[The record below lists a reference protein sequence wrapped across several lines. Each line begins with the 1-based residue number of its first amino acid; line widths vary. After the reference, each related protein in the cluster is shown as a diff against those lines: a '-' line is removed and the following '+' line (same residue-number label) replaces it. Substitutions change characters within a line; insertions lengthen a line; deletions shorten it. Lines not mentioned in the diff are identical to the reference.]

1 MAFQSQWHGR
11 IPIFSFTLLL
21 LTAWKSAFKNWISG
35 GSTTV
40 QLPGDWRPSYQ
51 CPISFNQTPSSSP
64 VFCQQPVTVFSDFLF
79 FFGGCAC
86 PSCVPFTLHFHF
98 STFFMIVFIIFAL
111 IIFAFSSPVP
121 PLYFHLH
128 YYLYIFMD
136 CLLSTHT
143 FFLPF
148 TSFCSLGFSRCFKY

>member
-1 MAFQSQWHGR
+1 MAGFLYSPSHCCCSQLENQPLKIGFQE
-11 IPIFSFTLLL
+11 
-21 LTAWKSAFKNWISG
+21 AA
-35 GSTTV
+35 
-40 QLPGDWRPSYQ
+40 QLYS
-51 CPISFNQTPSSSP
+51 
-64 VFCQQPVTVFSDFLF
+64 CQEIEDPVTNVQYLLIRHHRPLLFSVNSRWRSFLIF
-79 FFGGCAC
+79 FFFFFRCAC

-148 TSFCSLGFSRCFKY
+148 TSFCSHGFSRCFKY